1 MARAQRAEG
10 GKVMSYTN
18 TPNNVEEEA
27 AGKRRADGGATPAA
41 TAARADGGAA
51 PAPRA
56 KGGAAPAPAR
66 ADGGATSVT
75 ARAEGGRLAD
85 GGEAAAAVMAPKKR
99 ARGGALK
106 NLEMEGMK
114 SKHRRLDRPGRKR
127 GGGVGADMTPLTTA
141 AHTTQAGDHKVENDE
156 LAR

>member
-1 MARAQRAEG
+1 M
-10 GKVMSYTN
+10 
-18 TPNNVEEEA
+18 
-27 AGKRRADGGATPAA
+27 PAA
-41 TAARADGGAA
+41 
-51 PAPRA
+51 
-56 KGGAAPAPAR
+56 
-66 ADGGATSVT
+66 
-75 ARAEGGRLAD
+75 
-85 GGEAAAAVMAPKKR
+85 KKR

-141 AHTTQAGDHKVENDE
+141 AHATQAGDHKAENDE

>member
-1 MARAQRAEG
+1 
-10 GKVMSYTN
+10 MSYTN
-18 TPNNVEEEA
+18 TPNNVEDEA
-27 AGKRRADGGATPAA
+27 EGKRRADGGAAPAA
-41 TAARADGGAA
+41 PAARADGGST

-56 KGGAAPAPAR
+56 KGGAAPAPAL

-75 ARAEGGRLAD
+75 ARADGGEVGRLAD
-85 GGEAAAAVMAPKKR
+85 GGNAMAATTAPKKR

-106 NLEMEGMK
+106 SLEMEGMK

-127 GGGVGADMTPLTTA
+127 GGGVGATTSPLSSA
-141 AHTTQAGDHKVENDE
+141 AHATQAGDHKADADE